1 MNEIFSRTS
10 SSAVTMVGKPEEIKA
25 ILSRWIERYG
35 PDMPLS
41 YILSLKD
48 QSKIIPTKAG

>member
-25 ILSRWIERYG
+25 ILTRWIEQYG
-35 PDMPLS
+35 RDMPLS

>member
-25 ILSRWIERYG
+25 ILTRWIEQYG
-35 PDMPLS
+35 RDMPLT

>member
-25 ILSRWIERYG
+25 ILARWIERYG
-35 PDMPLS
+35 PDMPLT

-48 QSKIIPTKAG
+48 QSKIIPSKAG

>member
-25 ILSRWIERYG
+25 ILSRWIEQYG
-35 PDMPLS
+35 RDMPLT

>member
-25 ILSRWIERYG
+25 ILARWIERYG
-35 PDMPLS
+35 PDMPLT